1 SLEQVRNLY
10 KRFKYLAKNEDTLSK
25 ASFETISDLAENPIK
40 NQIINAFFDKRNFG
54 NYEKGTV
61 SEISFE
67 QFLTVMSFF
76 RPLGQDVKQEDK
88 EKIRREKL
96 HFLFN
101 MHDKDGSGTIT
112 LDEYRRVVEELVSS
126 SGTIESET
134 AKVIADAAMLEVMN
148 VTMEEMGAHDGINF
162 EDFFK
167 ILKGF
172 ELESRMHVRFLNMD
186 TTTMNCRK

>member
-1 SLEQVRNLY
+1 
-10 KRFKYLAKNEDTLSK
+10 
-25 ASFETISDLAENPIK
+25 
-40 NQIINAFFDKRNFG
+40 
-54 NYEKGTV
+54 
-61 SEISFE
+61 
-67 QFLTVMSFF
+67 MSFF

-126 SGTIESET
+126 SGTTESET